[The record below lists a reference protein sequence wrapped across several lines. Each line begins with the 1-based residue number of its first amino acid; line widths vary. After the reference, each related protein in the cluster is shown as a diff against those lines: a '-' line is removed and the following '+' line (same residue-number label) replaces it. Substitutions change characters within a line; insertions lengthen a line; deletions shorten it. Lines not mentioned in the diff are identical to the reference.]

1 MDRTMDNP
9 RVFFDIELDGE
20 PAGRVAITLFAD
32 TVPRTAENFRA
43 LCVGA
48 GLSRTG
54 HKLHFKGS
62 KFHRIIPDF
71 VSAPARRPA
80 PRRRPAGRGCA
91 SAAGLAPECG
101 ARSADVPRRGLHTRR
116 RHGRRVHLRA
126 HL

>member
-1 MDRTMDNP
+1 MDNP

-20 PAGRVAITLFAD
+20 PAGRVAITLFVD

-71 VSAPARRPA
+71 VSASACRPV
-80 PRRRPAGRGCA
+80 PWHRPAGRGCA
-91 SAAGLAPECG
+91 NAVVLAPKCG
-101 ARSADVPRRGLHTRR
+101 ACSPDVPRRGLYTRR
-116 RHGRRVHLRA
+116 WHGRRVHLWA